1 VVVEEFGDKTTA
13 LKVIESAIAL
23 YKSNFPEGH

>member
-13 LKVIESAIAL
+13 LKVIENAIKA
-23 YKSNFPEGH
+23 YDEQIRDK